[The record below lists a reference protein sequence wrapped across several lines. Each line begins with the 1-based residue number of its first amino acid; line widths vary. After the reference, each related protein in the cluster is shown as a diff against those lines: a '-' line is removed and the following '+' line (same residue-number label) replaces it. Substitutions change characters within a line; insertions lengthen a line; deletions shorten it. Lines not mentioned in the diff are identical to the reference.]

1 MKKIRGGNVSKT
13 IIDLITVLY
22 VKKKI
27 KTNNTVDEDV
37 NDANIS
43 YGHRR

>member
-1 MKKIRGGNVSKT
+1 MSKT

-22 VKKKI
+22 VKKKKI